1 KRDDSSRRIDV
12 PYDGYEI
19 KTIIHP
25 HFGDK
30 PVKVFAIKVN
40 IGTE

>member
-1 KRDDSSRRIDV
+1 DV

-19 KTIIHP
+19 KTITHP

-30 PVKVFAIKVN
+30 PVKVN
-40 IGTE
+40 ISNE